1 MVLCP
6 NGHAVDADDTYC
18 TRCGAQ
24 VVGDAETATPL
35 LPPFEPD
42 RFREGVERTVPLS
55 VLVALVVLAF
65 LVGVVLGA
73 LS

>member
-1 MVLCP
+1 MIVCP
-6 NGHAVDADDTYC
+6 NGHAVDPEDTFC

-42 RFREGVERTVPLS
+42 RLREAYERTVPLS

-65 LVGVVLGA
+65 LVGVALGA

>member
-1 MVLCP
+1 MLVCP
-6 NGHAVDADDTYC
+6 NGHAVEEEDTYC
-18 TRCGAQ
+18 TKCGAQ
-24 VVGDAETATPL
+24 VVGDAETGTPL

-42 RFREGVERTVPLS
+42 RLREGTERTVPLS

-65 LVGVVLGA
+65 VVGVVLGA